1 MTRSAVTR
9 GAVTDAATAGA
20 AVHRA
25 AATSAATVPPAAVP
39 SPPPAEPSLL
49 RPAWVERDLGGA
61 TGRGVRVAL
70 LDSGVDP
77 AWEGPAWGEGV
88 GLLARRAAEEERFV
102 LACDADVDDLDGHG
116 TACADVVH
124 GMAPAATIH
133 PVRVFHRHR
142 RTSLEVLLAGLRWAV
157 EQGVDV
163 VHLSLGTHH
172 RVAFLSLYRACE
184 EARRAGAV
192 VVAATEPRRG
202 VGYPA
207 VFDNALGVAAGDF
220 ANVHDYLYRAE
231 QAVECVA
238 QGRRRVLLLGG
249 ERRWGTATSYAAP
262 HVTALVALF
271 LEAMGAQ
278 STSSSPRDGT
288 RLERVRELLARHR
301 LRRGETP

>member
-1 MTRSAVTR
+1 VPRE
-9 GAVTDAATAGA
+9 GA
-20 AVHRA
+20 AVAR
-25 AATSAATVPPAAVP
+25 PPG
-39 SPPPAEPSLL
+39 PAEPSLR
-49 RPAWVERDLGGA
+49 RPAWVEHDLGGA
-61 TGRGVRVAL
+61 SGRGVRVAL

-77 AWEGPAWGEGV
+77 SWRGPRWGRGV
-88 GLLARRAAEEERFV
+88 GLLDRAAAARQRFV
-102 LACDADVDDLDGHG
+102 LAADGDVDDLDGHG
-116 TACADVVH
+116 TACADVVL
-124 GMAPAATIH
+124 GMAPGVVIH

-142 RTSLEVLLAGLRWAV
+142 RTSLDVLLAGLRWAV

-163 VHLSLGTHH
+163 VHLSLGSVLHS
-172 RVAFLSLYRACE
+172 AAQPLYRACE

-238 QGRRRVLLLGG
+238 QGRRRVRLLGG

-271 LEAMGAQ
+271 LETMGGPP
-278 STSSSPRDGT
+278 TPSSPRDGT
-288 RLERVRELLARHR
+288 RLDRVRGLLARHR
-301 LRRGETP
+301 LRRGDAP